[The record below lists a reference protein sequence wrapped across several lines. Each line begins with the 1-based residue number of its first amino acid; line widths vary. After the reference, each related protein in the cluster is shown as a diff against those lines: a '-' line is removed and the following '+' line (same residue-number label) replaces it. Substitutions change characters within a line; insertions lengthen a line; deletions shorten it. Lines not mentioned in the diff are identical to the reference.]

1 FAARRAGRSEWESLI
16 KYVLG
21 EMRVIADARLVF
33 ATALLVA
40 GMAIYWVMD
49 WRYVAIL
56 SNRDSEIA
64 LLKSQRDDYKD
75 KLGGASPDQARARID
90 ALESRLA
97 QLEPKLENRFARL
110 EPRRITPEQRATFI
124 QAINVNKGTALVWS
138 EIG

>member
-1 FAARRAGRSEWESLI
+1 MARCGLGRMESLI
-16 KYVLG
+16 KYVFG
-21 EMRVIADARLVF
+21 EMRVIAGARLVF

-49 WRYVAIL
+49 WRYAGIL

-90 ALESRLA
+90 ALEKRLA
-97 QLEPKLENRFARL
+97 ELEPKLARL
-110 EPRRITPEQRATFI
+110 EPRRITPE
-124 QAINVNKGTALVWS
+124 
-138 EIG
+138 